1 MLPHIKYIYL
11 YAIERLQMKLTKIE
25 SGKRVWLDDLS
36 VSDDKA
42 IHLVLTNELGFEYTF
57 DEDEPECAEY
67 YKWFDGGGI
76 EVCLHHSKWTIGH
89 RHTFVTVKSRDTL
102 FDQIREVWEIE
113 AKDREQAKGR
123 VVK

>member
-1 MLPHIKYIYL
+1 
-11 YAIERLQMKLTKIE
+11 MKLTKIE
-25 SGKRVWLDDLS
+25 NGKRVWLDGLS

-76 EVCLHHSKWTIGH
+76 EVCRHYGKWTIGH
-89 RHTFVTVKSRDTL
+89 RHTFVKVKSRHTL

-123 VVK
+123 V